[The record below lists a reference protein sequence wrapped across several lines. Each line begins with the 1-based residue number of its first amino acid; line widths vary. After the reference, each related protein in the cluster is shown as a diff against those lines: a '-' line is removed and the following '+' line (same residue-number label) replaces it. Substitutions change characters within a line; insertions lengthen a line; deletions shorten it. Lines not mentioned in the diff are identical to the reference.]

1 MSTESSSKNASVAVF
16 HIAINTGENIARALR
31 RFLTSVKY
39 ANVRYGEAHYR
50 ATKVINLNLNLLL
63 LMLRMM

>member
-39 ANVRYGEAHYR
+39 ANVKYGEAHYR
-50 ATKVINLNLNLLL
+50 NYLKYIYL
-63 LMLRMM
+63 